1 MKPPSIL
8 RATVARFAAHRGGNA
23 AAAFGLALIPVAA
36 AAGAALDYTRASEA
50 RAKLQ
55 SMVDAAVLNGLKAPS
70 SQRVSVAEAHTRGAV
85 ISAGLALDQLAFTP
99 TPNQGLRGRVKVRLP
114 SIFGNLLGSDG
125 IGIAAGSEG
134 FLKTAPSS
142 AGAVCLMLMDPSAA
156 ETLRVNGGAAVKA
169 QNCEVH
175 VQTSANVGA
184 VFNGNTSFDV
194 KRICLKGPGYIANGR
209 PKLGTV
215 ETACKTV
222 GDPFAGRL
230 PAPLSLSC
238 TSNNKSFEAP
248 KGKAATELE
257 PGVYCGNTEFK
268 GSQSIVLKPG
278 LYVIKDGAL
287 TIEGGSSLT
296 GAGVTIFLANAG
308 SSLRLNGNAATQL
321 SAPTSGAYDGMLMFE
336 PAGLTRSSIVFNGGA
351 GHELKGLIYLPSRN
365 VTFNGASTVN
375 ADSIT
380 MVLNSLAVNGGGATE
395 WRFDKGPKA
404 IAAPAAGGVT
414 AEIILRY

>member
-8 RATVARFAAHRGGNA
+8 RATLARFAAHRGGSA
-23 AAAFGLALIPVAA
+23 AAAFELALIPVAA

-55 SMVDAAVLNGLKAPS
+55 SMVDTAVLNGLKAPS
-70 SQRVSVAEAHTRGAV
+70 SQRVAVAEAHTRGAV

-215 ETACKTV
+215 ETACKTA

-238 TSNNKSFEAP
+238 TFNNRASRRRRASKRPSSSRASI
-248 KGKAATELE
+248 AA
-257 PGVYCGNTEFK
+257 
-268 GSQSIVLKPG
+268 
-278 LYVIKDGAL
+278 
-287 TIEGGSSLT
+287 
-296 GAGVTIFLANAG
+296 
-308 SSLRLNGNAATQL
+308 
-321 SAPTSGAYDGMLMFE
+321 
-336 PAGLTRSSIVFNGGA
+336 TRSSRAARASSSSPVSTS
-351 GHELKGLIYLPSRN
+351 SR
-365 VTFNGASTVN
+365 T
-375 ADSIT
+375 
-380 MVLNSLAVNGGGATE
+380 
-395 WRFDKGPKA
+395 
-404 IAAPAAGGVT
+404 AP
-414 AEIILRY
+414 